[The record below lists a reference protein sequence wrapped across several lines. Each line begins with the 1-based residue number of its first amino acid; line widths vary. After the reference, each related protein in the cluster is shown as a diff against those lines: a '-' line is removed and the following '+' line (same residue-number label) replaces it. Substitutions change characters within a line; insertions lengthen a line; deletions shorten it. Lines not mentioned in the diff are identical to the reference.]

1 MTVPGQPVLRAA
13 FISLQGRREDNQD
26 FAGFAEP
33 PPQDAAARGFVAAVA
48 DGVGGAR
55 GGRVAAEVSVRGF
68 MEAYYGLSETLAMEQ
83 LLDRCLGSVNRWV
96 HAVGRRDPELAH
108 MGTTFSGLI
117 FRGRRAYLV
126 HVGDSRIY
134 RLRGDEPELLTSDH
148 TLSGP
153 GLDHVLYR
161 AVGLD
166 PGLRIDYSVYPLEP
180 HDRFLLCSDGLHGSL
195 EQEQIRE
202 ILQERATPE
211 TTAEALA
218 LRAFE
223 QGSQDNITALV
234 VDVIALPPAEKQSL
248 RLAIESLPLQDLP
261 EAGNEVDGFRL
272 KRLLSSGRYSALFL
286 AADTMG
292 QDKPVVVKFP
302 HPRVASEREYYDA
315 FVREAWIGARVKSPW
330 VGEILEQTPG
340 RQSRLYSVMPF
351 YPGAS
356 LEHELARRPRISLE
370 AGIDLALKLCKAVHA
385 LHRQQIVHRDI
396 KPDNVLLEPEGGLK
410 LLDLGIARLPAWD
423 EDQADP
429 IPGTPSYMAPEMF
442 QGERGSIAADVFAL
456 GVTLYRMFAG
466 GAYPYGE
473 IEPFCTPRFG
483 NPKPL
488 TAHRPDLPAWLDAVL
503 ARAIAA
509 DPELRPADAVELAY
523 ELEAGLEKG
532 GGRRIPRRPLP
543 LYERNPLLFW
553 KAVAALLLALL
564 AVAGLR
570 LSLPSYPP
578 SEAASRNNPLIHN
591 NGDSR

>member
-1 MTVPGQPVLRAA
+1 MTISGQPVLRAA
-13 FISLQGRREDNQD
+13 IVTLQGRREDNQD
-26 FAGFAEP
+26 FAAIAEP
-33 PPQDAAARGFVAAVA
+33 PLRDAAARGFVAAVA
-48 DGVGGAR
+48 DGIGGAR

-68 MEAYYGLSETLAMEQ
+68 MEAYYGLPETLGMEQ

-96 HAVGRRDPELAH
+96 HAMGRVDPELAH

-117 FRGRRAYLV
+117 FRGRRAYLA

-134 RLRGDEPELLTSDH
+134 RLRGDDPELLTLDH

-195 EQEQIRE
+195 EQEQIKA

-234 VDVIALPPAEKQSL
+234 VDVIALPPAERQTL
-248 RLAIESLPLQDLP
+248 RLAIETLPLLELP
-261 EAGNEVDGFRL
+261 KTGEMMDGYRME
-272 KRLLSSGRYSALFL
+272 RLLSSGRYSALFL
-286 AADTMG
+286 AADTLSQG
-292 QDKPVVVKFP
+292 KPVVVKFP

-330 VGEILEQTPG
+330 VGEVLEQPPG
-340 RQSRLYSVMPF
+340 RQTRLYSVMPF
-351 YPGAS
+351 YPGVT
-356 LEHELARRPRISLE
+356 LEYALVQRPRIDLE

-396 KPDNVLLEPEGGLK
+396 KPDNVLLEPGGGLK

-429 IPGTPSYMAPEMF
+429 VPGTPSYMAPEMF
-442 QGERGSIAADVFAL
+442 QGERGSIATDVFAL

-473 IEPFCTPRFG
+473 VEPFSRPRFSV
-483 NPKPL
+483 PKPL

-503 ARAIAA
+503 TRAIAA
-509 DPELRPADAVELAY
+509 DPAQRPADAVELAY

-532 GGRRIPRRPLP
+532 GGRRSPRRRLP
-543 LYERNPLLFW
+543 LYERNPLQFW
-553 KAVAALLLALL
+553 KAVAALLLTLL
-564 AVAGLR
+564 TVAGLR
-570 LSLPSYPP
+570 LSLPSCRPAG
-578 SEAASRNNPLIHN
+578 AALHLKKTLESR
-591 NGDSR
+591 

>member
-1 MTVPGQPVLRAA
+1 MTVPALLVLRAA
-13 FISLQGRREDNQD
+13 FASLQGRREDNQD
-26 FAGFAEP
+26 YAAIAEP
-33 PPQDAAARGFVAAVA
+33 PPRDAAARGFVAAVA
-48 DGVGGAR
+48 DGIGGAK
-55 GGRVAAEVSVRGF
+55 GGRVAAELSVRGF
-68 MEAYYGLSETLAMEQ
+68 MEAYYGLSETLGMEQ
-83 LLDRCLGSVNRWV
+83 LLDRCLGSVNRWL
-96 HAVGRRDPELAH
+96 HAIGRRDPELAH
-108 MGTTFSGLI
+108 MGTTFSCVI

-134 RLRGDEPELLTSDH
+134 RLRGEETELLTSDH

-166 PGLRIDYSVYPLEP
+166 PGLRIDYSVQPLEP
-180 HDRFLLCSDGLHGSL
+180 HDRFLLCSDGLHGAL
-195 EQEQIRE
+195 EPDQICR

-211 TTAEALA
+211 TTAETLA
-218 LRAFE
+218 LRAYE

-234 VDVIALPPAEKQSL
+234 VDVINLPPAEKQAL
-248 RLAIESLPLQDLP
+248 RLAIESLPLLELPRAGDL
-261 EAGNEVDGFRL
+261 VDGYRL
-272 KRLLSSGRYSALFL
+272 DKLLSSGRYSALFL
-286 AADTMG
+286 AADTLG
-292 QDKPVVVKFP
+292 QGKPVVVKFP

-330 VGEILEQTPG
+330 VGEIVEQAPG

-351 YPGAS
+351 YAGTT
-356 LEHELARRPRISLE
+356 LEHALARHPRIGLE
-370 AGIDLALKLCKAVHA
+370 TGIDLALKLCKAVHA

-423 EDQADP
+423 EDQAEP

-442 QGERGSIAADVFAL
+442 LGERGSIATDVFAL

-473 IEPFCTPRFG
+473 IEPFSTPRFG
-483 NPKPL
+483 SPKPL

-509 DPELRPADAVELAY
+509 DPAQRPADAVELAY

-532 GGRRIPRRPLP
+532 GGKRNPQRPLP

-553 KAVAALLLALL
+553 KAVAALLLVLL
-564 AVAGLR
+564 AAAGLR
-570 LSLPSYPP
+570 LSLPACRSGIPP
-578 SEAASRNNPLIHN
+578 HPFNSR
-591 NGDSR
+591 